1 MTGTRCA
8 VLTKELQAVAAKH
21 RVNIRAIG
29 REDGRGFVQVVCVND
44 RGERAGPKQRIEPQR
59 G

>member
-1 MTGTRCA
+1 